1 MYPNGSV
8 TRGGGTP
15 APDWRAKLPDALKTK
30 VPDGADG
37 FIKDGDV
44 IIFTKGGEAV
54 DGGKFNPDGSKY
66 NPATSENANP
76 EVRTPSGTT
85 PVGDGR
91 GGAGR
96 AGAGNGNG
104 GSSSLFNYG
113 FSSGNTG
120 DLTANFVNGSYNI
133 DPNKFMGAAMGFN
146 AMSSLAQMMPFG
158 LGAVF
163 ANNSVGTALNGFMKS
178 VSFNFDF
185 SRFSTSA
192 STGDDTVSGGR
203 EDDSEGAVAPTGG
216 GDKSVAELAKSR
228 GYAPTDTDGVYKNNG
243 KFYKYDDKSKEFV
256 ECKADGTALG
266 SSEQPASSEQPVLSG
281 QTTSGQSTTGTEQST
296 PVDNTAPKKKPAQTS
311 GNEYNVS
318 RHSDKVFWKKSGG
331 TTKYY
336 IDQNGK
342 KVEISG
348 YDGKTYTLNGKTYD
362 AKTGQE
368 IKADKTTTTDKT
380 TMQKPATQRA
390 KAYTGGLNIAHPQ
403 LNGNFREN
411 GFLNSLK
418 NLNREYEIE
427 TTSSGNVYKYKNAD
441 GKKMEVRFDKE
452 GKPTKI
458 TTYSSSFGS
467 VYDISYHANGQ
478 RKHMTHGAIESTSN
492 VVWEDWSYD
501 QNGTT
506 TDYVKGVRVR
516 NKSWKDGQV
525 YRESH
530 SWKGGEQTVRKIPAQ
545 VLNGGSGVTFK
556 EGDHLTWTRSGNNF
570 VRKDS
575 ASGETWTFDKNGKL
589 IKRQMNNGDVKTYN
603 ANGWNYIRKGY

>member
-8 TRGGGTP
+8 TRGGGAP

-85 PVGDGR
+85 PAGDGR
-91 GGAGR
+91 GSAGR
-96 AGAGNGNG
+96 TGAGNGNG

-185 SRFSTSA
+185 SKFSTSA

-216 GDKSVAELAKSR
+216 GVAELAKSR

-266 SSEQPASSEQPVLSG
+266 SAEQPAASERPAAA
-281 QTTSGQSTTGTEQST
+281 EDAT
-296 PVDNTAPKKKPAQTS
+296 PVDNTPAAS

-336 IDQNGK
+336 IDQNGR

-368 IKADKTTTTDKT
+368 IKEEKTAEKPATA
-380 TMQKPATQRA
+380 QKPAAQTTQR
-390 KAYTGGLNIAHPQ
+390 KQPSESWL
-403 LNGNFREN
+403 
-411 GFLNSLK
+411 S
-418 NLNREYEIE
+418 
-427 TTSSGNVYKYKNAD
+427 
-441 GKKMEVRFDKE
+441 
-452 GKPTKI
+452 
-458 TTYSSSFGS
+458 
-467 VYDISYHANGQ
+467 ANGY
-478 RKHMTHGAIESTSN
+478 THAG
-492 VVWEDWSYD
+492 DF
-501 QNGTT
+501 
-506 TDYVKGVRVR
+506 
-516 NKSWKDGQV
+516 
-525 YRESH
+525 YR
-530 SWKGGEQTVRKIPAQ
+530 
-545 VLNGGSGVTFK
+545 
-556 EGDHLTWTRSGNNF
+556 
-570 VRKDS
+570 
-575 ASGETWTFDKNGKL
+575 KNGKL
-589 IKRQMNNGDVKTYN
+589 YAYHPGKKVMVATIEVYSGSYYRGGPTTMDQDGHVMGRHTSGANAGSYTDGRGSYTVPGHNYGNGNAIVKEPTTRSSVDSDAQFQINGGKYNLHYDGTTLDYYDITGNRSTMQNKKHAFVNSDGSFNYN
-603 ANGWNYIRKGY
+603 AGMFNDYKHPVKLEKTGGSGNNEFDGCTLKPITDQNGYKCLCVEKNGVYYDFGTLMRTGKKVSVRPGTFISQG